1 MKSPFATL
9 IPISLLLLSTERGRG
24 SLGYS
29 SNHPKI
35 YYTNL
40 LYEVNKVKE
49 KYEQAHIEII
59 EFKTEDV
66 ITTSSYIEM
75 PEHEFE

>member
-1 MKSPFATL
+1 M
-9 IPISLLLLSTERGRG
+9 
-24 SLGYS
+24 
-29 SNHPKI
+29 
-35 YYTNL
+35 
-40 LYEVNKVKE
+40 KE
-49 KYEQAHIEII
+49 KYEQSHIEII

>member
-1 MKSPFATL
+1 M
-9 IPISLLLLSTERGRG
+9 
-24 SLGYS
+24 
-29 SNHPKI
+29 
-35 YYTNL
+35 
-40 LYEVNKVKE
+40 NKVKE